1 MSLKWFHIVFITLSV
16 LTSAGFGVWALF
28 NQQAL
33 LGIAGLALSAA
44 LVVYGNYFL
53 AKMRKHVV
61 VLFTIALMMAPD
73 AALACPV
80 CFGNPAS
87 MQTKGAQAGVLAL
100 LLVTVGMLAS
110 IAGFFFIY
118 LRRRMRL
125 FEEST
130 EGAIR

>member
-16 LTSAGFGVWALF
+16 LTSIGFGVWALF
-28 NQQAL
+28 NQHPL
-33 LGIAGLALSAA
+33 LGVAGLALSAA
-44 LVVYGNYFL
+44 LVLYGNYFL
-53 AKMRKHVV
+53 AKMRKHIV
-61 VLFTIALMMAPD
+61 VLFACALIATPD
-73 AALACPV
+73 VALACPV

-100 LLVTVGMLAS
+100 LVVTVGVLAS